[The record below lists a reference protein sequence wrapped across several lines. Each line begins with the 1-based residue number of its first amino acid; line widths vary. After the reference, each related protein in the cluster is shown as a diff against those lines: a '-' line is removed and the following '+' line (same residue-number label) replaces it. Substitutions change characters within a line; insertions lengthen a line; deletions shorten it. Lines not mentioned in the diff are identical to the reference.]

1 VFYTATRLRENRI
14 VEEYDREPTI
24 WQTTQD
30 ARPHRV
36 TADFIAELPF
46 GSGKPFL
53 NQGGVLAAIV
63 GGWQLGGTYEWQPGQ
78 LLEWPSN
85 IFFYGDV
92 NDIKLD
98 NPTIDRWFNTDA
110 GFERDPAKVPAAF
123 QKRTFPFRIDGVRAP
138 SLNHLNV
145 NVARNIR
152 IAGTKTL
159 QFRVDALNV
168 FNNETY
174 ADPNLNPTSTQFGRI
189 TANNGTYMRFVTF
202 VTKFTF

>member
-1 VFYTATRLRENRI
+1 
-14 VEEYDREPTI
+14 
-24 WQTTQD
+24 
-30 ARPHRV
+30 
-36 TADFIAELPF
+36 
-46 GSGKPFL
+46 
-53 NQGGVLAAIV
+53 
-63 GGWQLGGTYEWQPGQ
+63 
-78 LLEWPSN
+78 
-85 IFFYGDV
+85 
-92 NDIKLD
+92 
-98 NPTIDRWFNTDA
+98 
-110 GFERDPAKVPAAF
+110 
-123 QKRTFPFRIDGVRAP
+123 VRAP